1 MSYSIYHIPGVKIGV
16 SINPEKRVRAQG
28 YTNYEIIEVHLSKV
42 EASKRELELQS
53 KYGYTKDCIPY
64 HIFVNGKNQRAGGK
78 KVGRANG
85 IMVTSRV
92 EWSEIARMGGKVGGK
107 KRAEQITFE
116 ELSNA
121 GKVGGKVASSN
132 LNTFMGGYVVCTHCG
147 KTTNKGNHNRWH
159 GDKCKKK

>member
-64 HIFVNGKNQRAGGK
+64 HIFVNGTNQSKGGRIGTGGK
-78 KVGRANG
+78 VVMAGPHGER
-85 IMVTSRV
+85 IRS
-92 EWSEIARMGGKVGGK
+92 MGGKVGGK